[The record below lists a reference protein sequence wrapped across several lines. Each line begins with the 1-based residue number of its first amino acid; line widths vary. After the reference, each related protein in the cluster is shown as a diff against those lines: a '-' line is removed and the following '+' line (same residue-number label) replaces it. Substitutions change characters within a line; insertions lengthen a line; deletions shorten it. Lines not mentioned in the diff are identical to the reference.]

1 MCISLKWW
9 WWWWFSSVFLQ
20 LCLQSGLQESVY
32 EAELHG
38 DARLVC
44 LFSKV
49 KSVSDLTVIWSR
61 VEPKPDVDVYRLER
75 GIENHNYTS
84 AMFIKRA
91 QLILEQLSENRAV
104 LHLKKLRIKD
114 SGMYR
119 CIVKEGDDGDYKQVT
134 LKVTGAFALQTN
146 S

>member
-1 MCISLKWW
+1 M
-9 WWWWFSSVFLQ
+9 
-20 LCLQSGLQESVY
+20 
-32 EAELHG
+32 
-38 DARLVC
+38 C

-49 KSVSDLTVIWSR
+49 KSFSDLTVIWSR
-61 VEPKPDVDVYRLER
+61 VEPKPAVDVYRLER
-75 GIENHNYTS
+75 GTENHNYTS

-91 QLILEQLSENRAV
+91 QLIHDKLNENKAV

-134 LKVTGAFALQTN
+134 LKVTGAFALQNTQLDKQIHKGN
-146 S
+146 IF